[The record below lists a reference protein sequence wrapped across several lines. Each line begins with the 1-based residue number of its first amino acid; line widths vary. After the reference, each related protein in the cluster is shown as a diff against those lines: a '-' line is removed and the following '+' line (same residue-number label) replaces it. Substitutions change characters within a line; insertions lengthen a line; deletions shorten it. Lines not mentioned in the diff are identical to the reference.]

1 VERSAA
7 QRDLTGG
14 PELAGTTGID
24 RSTGR
29 RVRATGIH
37 TEGVP
42 DRADPPHRSGHSSA
56 AAEQWPAPRESGA
69 PGFCAA
75 GAAERGRE
83 R

>member
-1 VERSAA
+1 MERSAT

-56 AAEQWPAPRESGA
+56 AAEQWPVPRESGA
-69 PGFCAA
+69 SGL
-75 GAAERGRE
+75 GATGTVERGRE